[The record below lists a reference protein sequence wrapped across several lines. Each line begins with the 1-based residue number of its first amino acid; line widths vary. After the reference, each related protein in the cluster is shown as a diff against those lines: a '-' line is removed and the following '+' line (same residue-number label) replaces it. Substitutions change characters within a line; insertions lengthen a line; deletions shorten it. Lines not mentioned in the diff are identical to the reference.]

1 MNVWAILFKARIC
14 QGIFFSHKELK
25 LKAPGA
31 LLFSVR
37 GFFLYVFAKLIDS
50 FTDILSKDV
59 NMNTFTRSIDLLQR
73 AMDATSLRYQVS
85 ANNLAHSEVPN
96 FKRSTV
102 NFESELKRA
111 FESEEK
117 ARNGFQLTR
126 TDSRH
131 IALNVP
137 YDYRNVEPRRVLDY
151 TTTAK
156 ANGNNVDAE
165 TEANNILQI
174 QMQYRL
180 LTQLTGFEFSQ
191 LNTVMKK

>member
-1 MNVWAILFKARIC
+1 
-14 QGIFFSHKELK
+14 
-25 LKAPGA
+25 
-31 LLFSVR
+31 
-37 GFFLYVFAKLIDS
+37 
-50 FTDILSKDV
+50 
-59 NMNTFTRSIDLLQR
+59 MNTFTRNVDLLQR
-73 AMDATSLRYQVS
+73 TMDAVSLRYQVS
-85 ANNLAHSEVPN
+85 ANNLANSEVPG

-117 ARNGFQLTR
+117 AKDGFQFTR

-131 IALNVP
+131 ISFNTP
-137 YDYRNVEPRRVLDY
+137 YDYRDVQPRRVLDY

-180 LTQLTGFEFSQ
+180 LSQLTNFEFSQ
-191 LNTVMKK
+191 INSVMKK

>member
-1 MNVWAILFKARIC
+1 
-14 QGIFFSHKELK
+14 
-25 LKAPGA
+25 
-31 LLFSVR
+31 
-37 GFFLYVFAKLIDS
+37 
-50 FTDILSKDV
+50 
-59 NMNTFTRSIDLLQR
+59 MNTFTRSIDLLQR
-73 AMDATSLRYQVS
+73 EMDVTTLRYQVT
-85 ANNLAHSEVPN
+85 ANNLANSEVPN

-117 ARNGFQLTR
+117 AKSGFQLTQ

-131 IALNVP
+131 IALNEP
-137 YDYRNVEPRRVLDY
+137 YDYRDVEPRRVLDY

-174 QMQYRL
+174 QMQFRL
-180 LTQLTGFEFSQ
+180 LSQLTSFEFDQ
-191 LNTVMKK
+191 VNTAMK

>member
-1 MNVWAILFKARIC
+1 
-14 QGIFFSHKELK
+14 
-25 LKAPGA
+25 
-31 LLFSVR
+31 
-37 GFFLYVFAKLIDS
+37 
-50 FTDILSKDV
+50 
-59 NMNTFTRSIDLLQR
+59 MNTFTRSVDLLQR

-85 ANNLAHSEVPN
+85 ANNLANSEVPN

-102 NFESELKRA
+102 NFGSELKRA
-111 FESEEK
+111 FDSEEK
-117 ARNGFQLTR
+117 ARNGFHLTR
-126 TDSRH
+126 TDERH
-131 IALNVP
+131 IDINEP
-137 YDYRNVEPRRVLDY
+137 YDYRDVEPRRVLDY

-180 LTQLTGFEFSQ
+180 LTQLTSFEFSQ